1 MSRRQWYSKA
11 DSQQTGYQ
19 PSAQVQIYYGISEN
33 YYR

>member
-19 PSAQVQIYYGISEN
+19 TSAQSQIYYR
-33 YYR
+33 Y